1 MKNRY
6 LVAFTQQ
13 PNLLGLSA
21 IAMGAAA
28 AVTTPWSVPV
38 LLTGLALEASYLAV
52 VPRTRWFEN
61 RVARQRET
69 QIGAQREQ
77 LKSEI
82 LPQLRPALQERFAKL
97 EQNRADIDKQIA
109 DDQLWMREV
118 ARKLDFLLDKWL
130 QFALK
135 DQQFRVY
142 LGQARREKLGENS
155 EGAPELTDRW
165 ARETVERLQRAYD
178 ADLALLA
185 RQRESENDEDTRAIL
200 LKRGEVLARRRD
212 FVARMEKIVANLAQQ
227 LALLEDTFGLI
238 SDEFLARSPE
248 QVLGDIEDVVSQ
260 TKIMTEILEEMA
272 PYERMLAAI

>member
-21 IAMGAAA
+21 VAMGAAA

-38 LLTGLALEASYLAV
+38 LVTGLALEASYLAV
-52 VPRTRWFEN
+52 VPRTRWFEK
-61 RVARQRET
+61 RVARQRDAA
-69 QIGAQREQ
+69 IRAQHEQ
-77 LKSEI
+77 LKNQI

-97 EQNRADIDKQIA
+97 EQNRAAIDRQTA

-118 ARKLDFLLDKWL
+118 GRKLDYLLDKWL

-135 DQQFRVY
+135 DEQFRVY
-142 LGQARREKLGENS
+142 LGRARREKLGENS
-155 EGAPELTDRW
+155 EHAPELAEHW
-165 ARETVERLQRAYD
+165 ERETVERLQRDYD

-185 RQRESENDEDTRAIL
+185 RQRESETDDDTRAIL
-200 LKRGEVLARRRD
+200 RKRGEVLARRRD
-212 FVARMEKIVANLAQQ
+212 FVARMGKIVANLAQQ
-227 LALLEDTFGLI
+227 LALLEDAFGLI